1 MKNVYK
7 DSTNKTNTKRS
18 KQRYEKMLA
27 LGNLPNVTNNQ
38 VVQKDERS
46 EEDTVEKQTLRS
58 QAAIFK
64 KDRYIICQE
73 ENGKIH
79 KVSYKTTGPK
89 MLAVAKKL
97 EYKSLF
103 LRLNQIPNTE
113 DAIAN
118 DVQYHRMC
126 WVLAQRKANI
136 EASSPQELEVA
147 DIEIINMVEGF
158 LQNSSDIVLDMKSL
172 NFAYNNML
180 EETHVNYKRYLKQL
194 LLENILNIQF
204 IHPPAR
210 NQSERILFFPWSK

>member
-1 MKNVYK
+1 MHWFVLKKTCKIMKNVYK

-46 EEDTVEKQTLRS
+46 EENTVEKQTFRS

-73 ENGKIH
+73 ENWKIH

-97 EYKSLF
+97 EYKLLF
-103 LRLNQIPNTE
+103 LRLNQIPNAE

-136 EASSPQELEVA
+136 EASSPQELENINRVVA

-180 EETHVNYKRYLKQL
+180 EETHVNY
-194 LLENILNIQF
+194 ETT
-204 IHPPAR
+204 
-210 NQSERILFFPWSK
+210 

>member
-7 DSTNKTNTKRS
+7 DSTNKSNTKRS

-46 EEDTVEKQTLRS
+46 EENTVEKQTFRS

-73 ENGKIH
+73 ENWKIH

-97 EYKSLF
+97 EYKLLF
-103 LRLNQIPNTE
+103 LRLNQIPNAE

-136 EASSPQELEVA
+136 EASSPQELEDINRVVA

-180 EETHVNYKRYLKQL
+180 EETHVNYKTT
-194 LLENILNIQF
+194 
-204 IHPPAR
+204 
-210 NQSERILFFPWSK
+210 